1 MRQIS
6 DFHAGENRLSRIFGP
21 VASRRLGRS
30 LGIDVI
36 PYKVCSFDCVYCEC
50 GKTTDLT
57 CARSEFFPLEEI
69 IIEFSERIG
78 SISEK
83 PDVITFSGAGEPT
96 LYSRLGELITEV
108 KKISSLPV
116 AVLTNSS
123 LFGREDVREEL
134 MNADIILP
142 SLDSAIE
149 ESFLRINRPHPGCS
163 LESIIEG
170 LEIFLSRFAGKVNIE
185 ILLVEGINS
194 GRDDLNALK
203 SVLDRVRYDS
213 IQLNTAVRP
222 GTLDDIR
229 PMDVNELEK
238 IRGFFGS
245 RCEIVAGTPA
255 RAVHEDALSESQILK
270 IVERRPSTSMDLHLA
285 LGYPVQELVKHLAV
299 MTAKGQISV
308 SSKEGLTF
316 YTATNRSSS

>member
-1 MRQIS
+1 M
-6 DFHAGENRLSRIFGP
+6 SRIFGP

-222 GTLDDIR
+222 GTLDNIR

-238 IRGFFGS
+238 IRDFFGS
-245 RCEIVAGTPA
+245 RCKIVAGTPA

>member
-1 MRQIS
+1 M
-6 DFHAGENRLSRIFGP
+6 SRIFGP